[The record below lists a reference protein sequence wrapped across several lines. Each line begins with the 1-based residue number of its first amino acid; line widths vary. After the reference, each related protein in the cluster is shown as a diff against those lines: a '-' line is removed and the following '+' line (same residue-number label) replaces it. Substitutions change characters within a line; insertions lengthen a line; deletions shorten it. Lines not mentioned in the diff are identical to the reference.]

1 MTSGR
6 GVAAVQSVDRALMVM
21 EILAKLGAAG
31 VTEIAAELGV
41 HKSTVSRL
49 IAVLESRGYVE
60 QLSERGKYRLGFSI
74 VRLAGS
80 TSAPMD
86 LTRQGQ
92 GTCDALATQTGET
105 TNIAILDGDRIINVV
120 EAIGAAGVALRT
132 WVGQS
137 CPAHTTSSGKML
149 LSELTAA
156 ELRSRLGERLES
168 FTPNTIV
175 TVGALE
181 AELATARANGWAA
194 VNEELEIGL
203 NAVSAPIRDS
213 AGRNRCSAERFGTLV
228 PAGTRRLRGAGAADD
243 RRSRADQS
251 QARVF
256 GLTCPTLL
264 TALRQTTRMVARYA
278 HVAHCT
284 TTDRPLYAA
293 GDLRRRFATYG
304 EPKEQCPPG
313 NLSGPVPLRSGIS
326 GK

>member
-1 MTSGR
+1 MVMTKMPGRAKRRGRSPGANGR
-6 GVAAVQSVDRALMVM
+6 GVATVQSVDRALMVM

-31 VTEIAAELGV
+31 VTEIATELGV

-92 GTCDALATQTGET
+92 ATLDALATLTGET

-120 EAIGAAGVALRT
+120 EAIGSAGVALRT

-137 CPAHTTSSGKML
+137 CAAHTTSSGKVL

-156 ELRSRLGERLES
+156 DLRSRLGERLES

-175 TVGALE
+175 TLAALE
-181 AELATARANGWAA
+181 AELADRQG
-194 VNEELEIGL
+194 ERL
-203 NAVSAPIRDS
+203 
-213 AGRNRCSAERFGTLV
+213 GRGQ
-228 PAGTRRLRGAGAADD
+228 RRTG
-243 RRSRADQS
+243 
-251 QARVF
+251 
-256 GLTCPTLL
+256 
-264 TALRQTTRMVARYA
+264 
-278 HVAHCT
+278 
-284 TTDRPLYAA
+284 DRPQ
-293 GDLRRRFATYG
+293 RRVGSHPR
-304 EPKEQCPPG
+304 Q
-313 NLSGPVPLRSGIS
+313 RR
-326 GK
+326 